1 MSLLCFM
8 EEEPIATPLDEEV
21 RDFLAKLPAGDD
33 RVGCNYLWFAFE
45 HDHPIAITLAEFEAA
60 AARVWKTSMVYG
72 VRFIEGVD
80 AKEVRRFYLSVFQ

>member
-8 EEEPIATPLDEEV
+8 DEPIATPLDAEV
-21 RDFLAKLPAGDD
+21 KDFLAKLTAGED
-33 RVGCNYLWFAFE
+33 RVGCNYIWFAFE
-45 HDHPIAITLAEFEAA
+45 HNHPLAISLEEFEAA